1 MASVHRPGIGIAT
14 KQQVQHRHEVT
25 LPEPKLPSRYAA
37 LLAPPLT
44 ADAMKP
50 RALSYAFASW
60 SVDDVV
66 VERRLAA
73 LDPWT
78 TRMTKSPV

>member
-25 LPEPKLPSRYAA
+25 LARAEAA
-37 LLAPPLT
+37 VEVRGFARAPLT

-66 VERRLAA
+66 VEGRLAV